1 MEFLKMAPY
10 ILTAN
15 QNDKDEMVQ
24 HGIFYTFL
32 RPCLLFCVL
41 ISYVKY
47 LEVNLDRTHRTKYA
61 DTLLLLTILSR
72 GIMSLLQKKNMTL

>member
-1 MEFLKMAPY
+1 MEFLKMSTN
-10 ILTAN
+10 IRTTN
-15 QNDKDEMVQ
+15 QNDKGEMVQ

-47 LEVNLDRTHRTKYA
+47 LEVDVDRIHRTKYA

-72 GIMSLLQKKNMTL
+72 GIMSLL